1 MCMHMCMHNM
11 HMHMC
16 TCACTCAHAHV
27 TCGTCGS
34 QVRMAI
40 SAQPGMP
47 LFACVSLTE
56 RGVDTE
62 GQPICRSVHG
72 FHRFEWRQSRLLTES
87 ATIARYVN
95 LVKVDLVCH
104 LWLDGTAYVEEK
116 RRCSGVAHCAK
127 REIRRR
133 HPCRRVREKDGRRA
147 LHSSQK
153 LVDIHQVHH
162 MEKKERFCST
172 AGRAKREKT
181 GSLRVST
188 CGFRKGALG
197 RCLIRVC
204 RVEAPRRGQVM
215 TWGPSRS
222 GPP

>member
-1 MCMHMCMHNM
+1 
-11 HMHMC
+11 
-16 TCACTCAHAHV
+16 
-27 TCGTCGS
+27 
-34 QVRMAI
+34 MAV

-56 RGVDTE
+56 RGADTE

-72 FHRFEWRQSRLLTES
+72 FPRFEWRQSRLFSES

-104 LWLDGTAYVEEK
+104 LWRDGTAYVEEK
-116 RRCSGVAHCAK
+116 CRCSGVAHCAK

-162 MEKKERFCST
+162 GEEGT
-172 AGRAKREKT
+172 ILLHGRAREARKDWLAE
-181 GSLRVST
+181 GVNLWVSERS
-188 CGFRKGALG
+188 F
-197 RCLIRVC
+197 
-204 RVEAPRRGQVM
+204 GQVSD
-215 TWGPSRS
+215 TCVA
-222 GPP
+222 